1 MFCRLKFRFANS
13 PQKPTFNLL
22 TASFPQTFAE
32 CGLLAAQVEK
42 FNLKR

>member
-1 MFCRLKFRFANS
+1 MFCPLKYPFANS

-32 CGLLAAQVEK
+32 FGLLAE
-42 FNLKR
+42 

>member
-32 CGLLAAQVEK
+32 YGWLAEQQGKV
-42 FNLKR
+42 NLKR